1 MIPKNSVVYRTALN
15 APGVKSNASGDTIK
29 IVALGGNAPGD
40 TGSEVTLTAGAD
52 KFFPADGAASA
63 MLGIVN
69 GTAISTSAD
78 TAVQVITSANSTAEQ
93 NPSAGADRKSPLPSW
108 LRSATTV
115 PPLLLMQATLTFLT
129 ELKLVKA
136 PDNQYQITRASP
148 MRRFLCL

>member
-29 IVALGGNAPGD
+29 IVALGSNAPGD

-93 NPSAGADRKSPLPSW
+93 NPSAGADRKSP
-108 LRSATTV
+108 SAI
-115 PPLLLMQATLTFLT
+115 
-129 ELKLVKA
+129 LVEICYYRPAPA
-136 PDNQYQITRASP
+136 PDASDAHIP
-148 MRRFLCL
+148 YGIEAGQGT